1 MNEDE
6 PPAQAYLHKHGMLIK
21 DQLYYNAYL
30 SGEMKGSR
38 SDRVPCTE
46 IQN

>member
-1 MNEDE
+1 MNEDG

-38 SDRVPCTE
+38 SDRVLCTE